1 MVQSSPPDRATDETG
16 STPIPVSP
24 GEVDDSKTD
33 TFSGIRRALREE
45 ELAAP
50 GALRLLVVELD
61 RLSKELSTARWFQ
74 EKYFETKEA
83 LARIEERQKR
93 SAINEILAT
102 ACLTG
107 GSVGIGA
114 AKTYIDVTSY
124 GWLIFGVSVL
134 FVVAGMVA
142 RVRR

>member
-1 MVQSSPPDRATDETG
+1 MAQGVPSDRATDETG
-16 STPIPVSP
+16 SVPVSVSADTD
-24 GEVDDSKTD
+24 ETKSDS
-33 TFSGIRRALREE
+33 FSAIRRALREE

-50 GALRLLVVELD
+50 GALRLLIAELD

-83 LARIEERQKR
+83 LARIEERQKK
-93 SAINEILAT
+93 SAANEILGT

-114 AKTYIDVTSY
+114 AKTYIDLTSY
-124 GWLIFGVSVL
+124 GWVILVVSAL
-134 FVVAGMVA
+134 FVVAGIVA